1 MLYQINL
8 ESLKKIIEI
17 NNLLNQVEIRGISN
31 IGLLYKS
38 LLLLQETLTDIEK
51 NNNSGISIDNTKEG
65 G

>member
-1 MLYQINL
+1 MYQISL
-8 ESLKKIIEI
+8 ESLKKMVEM

-31 IGLLYKS
+31 IGFLYKS
-38 LLLLQETLTDIEK
+38 LLLLQEILTDIEN

>member
-17 NNLLNQVEIRGISN
+17 NNLLNQVEVRGISN